1 MVSQTEEVSHKDYAL
16 LFTAMYNYCAGVGFS
31 ARPNERPGG
40 AGVQMLGRDM
50 YLRIVAYLENRVQTI
65 YAGAEELEDEPLLQY
80 YRKQWDRY
88 TDGAKYVN
96 HLCSY
101 LNRRWVS
108 YEKDNGRLDV
118 HIIYA
123 VCQSL
128 FLPYE
133 SRLITKSSQLALI
146 QWKEFMYRQLQQHKK
161 WRLTS
166 ALLRQVE
173 RQRNGEI
180 VDTGM
185 LKTVISSFVTLG
197 LSQGEGRP
205 PDLLVYRTGFEQM
218 FLQETTRFYKA
229 ESSEYIAQ
237 NGVTDYM
244 KKVEVRLREE
254 EDRVQRY
261 LHATTEYSLQVNC
274 YQALIVDQ
282 VAAFEGIFDDLLRRD
297 QKDDLKRMYRLLCNV
312 VALLPNFRSKF
323 EQFVKAK
330 GLEATEGLAKGGEV
344 DADVYFKAIL
354 EVHDSCVSVVKE
366 CFAGEAKMHAALDKA
381 CSSFVNSNAVT
392 GTSLNKSPALVAQHT
407 HRLLNKGAKGH
418 QEGRLEQDLD
428 DVMVIF
434 KYLTDK
440 DVFQKFYSKH
450 LAGRLVQQTSASDDA
465 ELYMITKLKEACGY
479 EYTSALQR
487 MFQDV
492 NVSKELNN
500 SFAEYVAEQ
509 GGPKSKAERIDFSA
523 MVLSSVHWPLTK
535 SNSGFNP
542 PQSLQRYIDQF
553 NEYYTEKRFQGR
565 KLDYLWNMSRAELT
579 TKCFDQEYT
588 LMISAWQAAILM
600 AFNNAPDATLTYDEL
615 RSVTDIADELLK
627 PNLTLLGKARVVAP
641 LDGGKA
647 FKINRGFKSKKLKFN
662 LNVPIKTEQK
672 QENNEVLQSVQQER
686 EIKIQA
692 AIVRIMKAR
701 KQLKHNLLIQT
712 VIEQI
717 RSVFKPAVPDIKKAI
732 DVLIDKEYLER
743 VEGQK
748 DLYQY
753 LA

>member
-1 MVSQTEEVSHKDYAL
+1 
-16 LFTAMYNYCAGVGFS
+16 
-31 ARPNERPGG
+31 
-40 AGVQMLGRDM
+40 
-50 YLRIVAYLENRVQTI
+50 
-65 YAGAEELEDEPLLQY
+65 
-80 YRKQWDRY
+80 
-88 TDGAKYVN
+88 
-96 HLCSY
+96 
-101 LNRRWVS
+101 
-108 YEKDNGRLDV
+108 
-118 HIIYA
+118 
-123 VCQSL
+123 
-128 FLPYE
+128 
-133 SRLITKSSQLALI
+133 
-146 QWKEFMYRQLQQHKK
+146 MYRQLQQHKK
-161 WRLTS
+161 WRLTN

-180 VDTGM
+180 VDVGM
-185 LKTVISSFVTLG
+185 LKTVIGSFVTLG

-205 PDLLVYRTGFEQM
+205 PELLVYRTGFEQM
-218 FLQETTRFYKA
+218 FLSETSRFYRT
-229 ESSEYIAQ
+229 ESAEYIAQ

-244 KKVEVRLREE
+244 KKVEIRLREE
-254 EDRVQRY
+254 EERVQRY
-261 LHATTEYSLQVNC
+261 LHPTTEYSLQVNC
-274 YQALIVDQ
+274 YQALIVNQ
-282 VAAFEGIFDDLLRRD
+282 VQAFEGIFDELLRRD

-312 VALLPNFRSKF
+312 VMLLPNFRTKF
-323 EQFVKAK
+323 EQFVKNK

-344 DADVYFKAIL
+344 DADTYFKAIL
-354 EVHDSCVSVVKE
+354 DVHDSCVSVVRD

-392 GTSLNKSPALVAQHT
+392 GTSLSKSPALVAQHT

-428 DVMVIF
+428 GVMVIF

-492 NVSKELNN
+492 NVSKEINT
-500 SFAEYVAEQ
+500 SFSEYLELESFH
-509 GGPKSKAERIDFSA
+509 PTEKIDFSA
-523 MVLSSVHWPLTK
+523 MVLGSVHWPVSK
-535 SNSGFNP
+535 STSGFKP
-542 PQSLQRYIDQF
+542 PKSLQSYINQF
-553 NEYYTEKRFQGR
+553 NHYYTEKFSQGR

-579 TKCFDQEYT
+579 TKCFDQRYT
-588 LMISAWQAAILM
+588 LMTSAWQAAILM
-600 AFNNAPDATLTYDEL
+600 AFNEVDDATLTYDEL
-615 RSVTDIADELLK
+615 RDITDISDELLK
-627 PNLTLLGKARVVAP
+627 PNLTLLGKAKVVLP
-641 LDGGKA
+641 LEGGKA
-647 FKINRGFKSKKLKFN
+647 YKINQGFKSKKLKFN

-701 KQLKHNLLIQT
+701 KQLKHALLIQA

-717 RSVFKPAVPDIKKAI
+717 RSRFKPAVPDIKKAI